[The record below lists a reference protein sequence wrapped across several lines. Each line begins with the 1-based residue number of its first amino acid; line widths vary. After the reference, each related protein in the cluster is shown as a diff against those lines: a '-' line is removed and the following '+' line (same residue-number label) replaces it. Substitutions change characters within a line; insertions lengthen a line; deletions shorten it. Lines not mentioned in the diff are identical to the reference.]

1 MTSDE
6 PVVYVYLY
14 QREAPAKTLAHSL
27 FGGRRHQVWR
37 WRAINAGNGR
47 ILAQSSEAYTNE
59 GDAIDA
65 IDELFGSRSDVWLRQ
80 QGEPD
85 LLLRVPINRG
95 DD

>member
-6 PVVYVYLY
+6 PVVYVDLY
-14 QREAPAKTLAHSL
+14 QREAPAKTLAHLL
-27 FGGRRHQVWR
+27 FGARRPQVWR

-47 ILAQSSEAYTNE
+47 ILAQSSEAYANE